1 MIQHDMT
8 SAIES
13 RDKPGIA
20 TLRVSLI
27 ADLICPWCFLG
38 KRRLD
43 AAMHAV
49 QGPRELR
56 WLPFQLNPGMPEL
69 GMEFEEYLAQKF
81 GDPAKIQPG
90 LDALTQ
96 AGRGEGI
103 HFRFDL
109 MKRVPNTLNAH
120 QLLQFAQQEGLNSND
135 IAEDLLSDFFEEGL
149 DIADPDVL
157 VEVAGNRG
165 LSRLPVLH
173 ALENTVARD
182 AVLAKE
188 TQIRRGGVSGV
199 PNFLINDRLLVIGAQ
214 PAEVL
219 IDAFD
224 RAMFGEDS
232 DQPASGTFH

>member
-1 MIQHDMT
+1 MIENDMT
-8 SAIES
+8 SVQKT
-13 RDKPGIA
+13 RDGRAAA
-20 TLRVSLI
+20 TLHVSLI

-43 AAMHAV
+43 VALQAV

-56 WLPFQLNPGMPEL
+56 WLPFQLNPGMPVS
-69 GMEFEEYLAQKF
+69 GMGFEEYLSEKF

-96 AGRGEGI
+96 AGQAEGI

-109 MKRVPNTLNAH
+109 MRRVPNTLNAH
-120 QLLQFAQQEGLNSND
+120 QLLQFAQKEGLSSSD
-135 IAEDLLSDFFEEGL
+135 LAEDLLSDFFEEGL
-149 DIADPDVL
+149 DIADRDVL

-165 LSRLPVLH
+165 LSRLPVLR
-173 ALENTVARD
+173 ALENDAARE
-182 AVLAKE
+182 ALLEKE
-188 TQIRRGGVSGV
+188 TRIRRGGVSGV
-199 PNFLINDRLLVIGAQ
+199 PNFLVNDRLLVIGAQ

-232 DQPASGTFH
+232 DTPASSTFH